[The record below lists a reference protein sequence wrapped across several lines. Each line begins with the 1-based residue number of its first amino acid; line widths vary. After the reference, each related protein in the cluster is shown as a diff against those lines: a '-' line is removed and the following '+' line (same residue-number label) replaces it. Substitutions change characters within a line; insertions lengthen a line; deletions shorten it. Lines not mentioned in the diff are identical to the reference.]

1 MPVRLLTDAERNR
14 LGGFPQDMASEDLF
28 AHFTL
33 LGNDRSLIP
42 STSAP
47 ANRLGF
53 ALALCTVRYLGFC
66 PEDLQTL
73 PENVAWYVGQQI
85 MVSPEALAAY
95 PEREQTRTEHLRR
108 IYEYLGY
115 RRPTPADLRDLFA
128 WLVERA
134 IEHDDPVLLVSLA
147 ADRFKAE
154 KLVRPRIS
162 RLERMAAAARE
173 RANDETFLAL
183 SPMLTEE
190 TKVMLD
196 ALLVP
201 EPEVSRAERRA
212 RRRSPGPA
220 PGRTPHSWLRE
231 GATSNSPPAILAQ
244 LKKLEVLREMGVE
257 SFELGTINHNRLKYL
272 ANLGRRYTNQALQ
285 RQAPGRRY
293 PILLAFLSEAYRVD
307 STGRRNTDRE
317 RCCYGTTTG
326 LVHTVHGTQG
336 LTFSGYSGDQQ

>member
-14 LGGFPQDMASEDLF
+14 LDGFPHDMAAEDLF

-33 LGNDRSLIP
+33 LGADHALIP
-42 STSAP
+42 TTSAP

-53 ALALCTVRYLGFC
+53 TVALCTVRYLGFY
-66 PEDLQTL
+66 PEDPMTIPQ
-73 PENVAWYVGQQI
+73 NVAWYVGQQI
-85 MVSPEALAAY
+85 MVSPEALADY

-115 RRPTPADLRDLFA
+115 RRPTQADLRELFD

-147 ADRFKAE
+147 VERFKAQ
-154 KLVRPRIS
+154 KLVRPRIG

-173 RANDETFLAL
+173 RANDETFLAV
-183 SPMLTEE
+183 SSMLTEE
-190 TKVMLD
+190 VKALLD
-196 ALLVP
+196 ALLIP

-212 RRRSPGPA
+212 RRHSRGPA

-244 LKKLEVLREMGVE
+244 LRKLKVLREMGVE
-257 SFELGTINHNRLKYL
+257 DFDLGTINHNRLKHL
-272 ANLGRRYTNQALQ
+272 IPEPEVSRAERRARRHSLWGSPSPRSHPALVAQGRGDIQLPASHTRPATEAQSVERDGRRDTKTPL
-285 RQAPGRRY
+285 
-293 PILLAFLSEAYRVD
+293 F
-307 STGRRNTDRE
+307 
-317 RCCYGTTTG
+317 
-326 LVHTVHGTQG
+326 
-336 LTFSGYSGDQQ
+336 